1 MPHRQ
6 QRTQSSSDEAAD
18 RTGGRTGE
26 EVMAFNFFNTVCS
39 AVLTPLTSAFDISA
53 QLVGV
58 VGPFIS
64 IGITLILIAK
74 GYATMRG
81 SMGGQPMLEVFN
93 EIAKPVLV
101 LNVALIGG
109 AYTNNI
115 VGSFADLRTSLSGLF
130 GAQGINSYAA
140 LDDGVSS
147 VLSAIFKALPGIFE
161 GISFIPANFTGVL
174 EIVLLAAIG
183 FFYLFYC
190 IVAAI
195 NLMLIDASLS
205 IVIGVGPLFV
215 ACMAFQATAKF
226 FDSWLSSILKYTLTA
241 VFVSAVI
248 GVTNGIIKKLAD
260 DFAKN
265 PDAGDY
271 ITLSLGFIATS
282 LLLIS
287 LIVKSASIAA
297 DLVGGI
303 ALNIAG
309 PREVANSMR
318 QLAAPVAN
326 AASYAVGAATGGIA
340 RGAAAAGSMAAG
352 SSLGA
357 RVLKATESMRS
368 SAGATTS
375 AAATG
380 LRNFGSAVGGRQGVG
395 SAFDIGRNAAS
406 RSTGHGT
413 VTSGGRPIPHVKD

>member
-1 MPHRQ
+1 
-6 QRTQSSSDEAAD
+6 
-18 RTGGRTGE
+18 
-26 EVMAFNFFNTVCS
+26 MAFNFFNTVCS

-58 VGPFIS
+58 AGPFIS
-64 IGITLILIAK
+64 IGITLILIVK

-81 SMGGQPMLEVFN
+81 SMGGQPMLDVLS

-101 LNVALIGG
+101 LNVALVGG

-115 VGSFADLRTSLSGLF
+115 VGSFAELRTDLSGLF
-130 GAQGINSYAA
+130 GAQGVNSYAA
-140 LDDGVSS
+140 LDTGMSS
-147 VLSAIFKALPGIFE
+147 VLGAIFKSLPGIVE
-161 GISFIPANFTGVL
+161 GISFIPADFTGVL
-174 EIVLLAAIG
+174 EIALLALIG

-190 IVAAI
+190 IVAAV
-195 NLMLIDASLS
+195 NLLVIDAGLS

-215 ACMAFQATAKF
+215 ACIAFQATAKF
-226 FDSWLSSILKYTLTA
+226 FDSWLSTILKYTLTA

-271 ITLSLGFIATS
+271 ITLTLGFIATS

-287 LIVKSASIAA
+287 LIVKSASVAA

-318 QLAAPVAN
+318 QIAAPVAN
-326 AASYAVGAATGGIA
+326 AASYAAGAATGGIA

-352 SSLGA
+352 TSLGA
-357 RVLKATESMRS
+357 RVLKATESMRASSSS
-368 SAGATTS
+368 SAS

-380 LRNFGSAVGGRQGVG
+380 ARNFGSAVAGGGG
-395 SAFDIGRNAAS
+395 MGNAFSVGRNAAS
-406 RSTGHGT
+406 ASSGRGM
-413 VTSGGRPIPHVKD
+413 VTASGRPIPHIND